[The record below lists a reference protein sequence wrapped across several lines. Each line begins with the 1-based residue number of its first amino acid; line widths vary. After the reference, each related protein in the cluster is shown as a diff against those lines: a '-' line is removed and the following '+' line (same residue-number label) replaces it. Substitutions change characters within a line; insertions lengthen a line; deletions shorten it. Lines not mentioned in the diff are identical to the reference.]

1 MGRKEN
7 RFHDLRH
14 TAITLLIAA
23 GIDLKTV
30 QEIAGHKEIKT
41 TMGYTH
47 LLAERIKHV
56 AQNFSILPTAQ
67 EPKDQPKTAF
77 RLIKGGA

>member
-1 MGRKEN
+1 
-7 RFHDLRH
+7 LRH

-30 QEIAGHKEIKT
+30 QEIAGHKDIKT